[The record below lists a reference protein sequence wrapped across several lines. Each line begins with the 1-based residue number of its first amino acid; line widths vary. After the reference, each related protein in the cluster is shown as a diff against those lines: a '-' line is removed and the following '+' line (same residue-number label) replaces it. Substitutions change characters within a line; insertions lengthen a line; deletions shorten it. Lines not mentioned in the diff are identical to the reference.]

1 MRKVSLSLVIH
12 SITYSSAQRVPIHWS
27 ARDYSKINGDK
38 HIILYF
44 DSVCRVWLCDHHLY
58 DTYQARRNR
67 RWSFDTF
74 VC

>member
-12 SITYSSAQRVPIHWS
+12 SVTSSSAQRVLTHWS

-44 DSVCRVWLCDHHLY
+44 DSVCKVWLCDCRLY
-58 DTYQARRNR
+58 DTYQARRNH
-67 RWSFDTF
+67 RWSSDTF